1 MSQSMEQGTG
11 GSLPTATMKRVALVV
26 GLAAALF
33 VAYTFTLWFV
43 IREEVDADEV
53 LVLVRKTGRT
63 IPAELG
69 EEFEDQIVLYPE
81 LLDKLAVY
89 EGREL
94 PSDPVERDALR
105 TKITNRYKG
114 VVLEPLKEGRYY
126 PNPYTYRRERQAVT
140 VIDHGEVGVLIR
152 KFGRPL
158 IFPKTVATEPDERG
172 PVAKTLGPGRHYINL
187 LAYEVQKFDAI
198 QIPEGHVGVV
208 TLLSGNEP
216 KVKNTYTVGPGEQG
230 VQRKTLEPGLE
241 YYNPYLKKIDIV
253 DLHNHIYDMEE
264 DKNSA
269 IHFPSNDSFTVSMDG
284 TIEWSITPERAAEV
298 TVAFGDKDDIL
309 NKIILPYAR
318 SISRIQGSK
327 LQARDFISGNTR
339 TQFQV
344 NLKEELE
351 LACRE
356 RGVTIHSALVRKIVP
371 PSEVTSLT
379 SAREQ
384 ADQEI
389 ERSRNQTQTAQA
401 QARLAEQEEMQTRN
415 TLLGDARLDAVG
427 FTKKAEERKIKSV
440 TEANREL
447 EVARLRLES
456 ASKQAK
462 AIVARGQAEANVI
475 LYDYQARAEPLKSAV
490 DAFGGGMVYA
500 QHFFLQKIAPSI
512 QSVLSNTEGPFADI
526 FRSFQDF
533 TPPVKPLAK
542 GGDQ

>member
-1 MSQSMEQGTG
+1 MSYTIDPDAGRSM
-11 GSLPTATMKRVALVV
+11 PTTTMKRIAIVVALVV
-26 GLAAALF
+26 ALF
-33 VAYTFTLWFV
+33 AAYMFTLWFV
-43 IREEVDADEV
+43 IRQEVEADEV

-105 TKITNRYKG
+105 AKVTNHYKG

-126 PNPYTYRRERQAVT
+126 PNPYTYRRERQEVT
-140 VIDHGEVGVLIR
+140 VIDQGEVGVLIR

-158 IFPKTVATEPDERG
+158 KFPKTVATEPDERG
-172 PVAKTLGPGRHYINL
+172 PVAKTLGPGRHYINK
-187 LAYEVQKFDAI
+187 LAYEVQKFPAI
-198 QIPEGHVGVV
+198 QIPAGHVGVV
-208 TLLSGNEP
+208 TLLSGDEP

-230 VQRKTLEPGLE
+230 VQRQTLEPGLE
-241 YYNPYLKKIDIV
+241 YYNPYHKKIDIV
-253 DLHNHIYDMEE
+253 DLRNRTYHMLGND
-264 DKNSA
+264 A
-269 IHFPSNDSFTVSMDG
+269 IHFPSNDSFTISIEG
-284 TIEWSITPERAAEV
+284 TIEWSIMPERVADV
-298 TVAFGDKDDIL
+298 TVAFGDEEDII

-318 SISRIQGSK
+318 SISRIEGSK
-327 LQARDFISGNTR
+327 LQARDFISGKTR
-339 TQFQV
+339 SEFQ
-344 NLKEELE
+344 KELTRQLQAAGE
-351 LACRE
+351 E
-356 RGVTIHSALVRKIVP
+356 RGIKIHSALVREIVP
-371 PSEVTSLT
+371 PPEVASLI
-379 SAREQ
+379 SQREQ

-389 ERSRNQTQTAQA
+389 ERSRNQIEEAK
-401 QARLAEQEEMQTRN
+401 AEAMLVEQREMQTRN
-415 TLLGDARLDAVG
+415 AALGDARRQTVSL
-427 FTKKAEERKIKSV
+427 TKEAEQRKIISV
-440 TEANREL
+440 TQANREL
-447 EVARLRLES
+447 EVARLDLES

-462 AIVARGQAEANVI
+462 AIIARGQADANVI
-475 LYDYQARAEPLKSAV
+475 LYDYQARAEPLKNAV
-490 DAFGGGMVYA
+490 EAFGGGMVYA

>member
-1 MSQSMEQGTG
+1 MSYTIDPDAGRSM
-11 GSLPTATMKRVALVV
+11 PTATMKRIAIVVALVV
-26 GLAAALF
+26 ALF
-33 VAYTFTLWFV
+33 AAYMFTLWFV
-43 IREEVDADEV
+43 IRQEVEADEV

-105 TKITNRYKG
+105 AKVTNHYKG

-126 PNPYTYRRERQAVT
+126 PNPYTYRRERQEVT
-140 VIDHGEVGVLIR
+140 VIDQGEVGVLIR

-158 IFPKTVATEPDERG
+158 KFPKTVATEPDERG
-172 PVAKTLGPGRHYINL
+172 PVAKTLGPGRHYINK
-187 LAYEVQKFDAI
+187 LAYEVQKFPAI
-198 QIPEGHVGVV
+198 QIPAGHVGVV
-208 TLLSGNEP
+208 TLLSGDEP

-230 VQRKTLEPGLE
+230 VQRQTLEPGLE
-241 YYNPYLKKIDIV
+241 YYNPYHKKIDIV
-253 DLHNHIYDMEE
+253 DLRNRTYHMLGND
-264 DKNSA
+264 A
-269 IHFPSNDSFTVSMDG
+269 IHFPSNDSFTISIEG
-284 TIEWSITPERAAEV
+284 TIEWSIMPERVADV
-298 TVAFGDKDDIL
+298 TVAFGDEEDII

-318 SISRIQGSK
+318 SISRIEGSK
-327 LQARDFISGNTR
+327 LQARDFISGKTR
-339 TQFQV
+339 SEFQ
-344 NLKEELE
+344 KELTRQLQAAGE
-351 LACRE
+351 E
-356 RGVTIHSALVRKIVP
+356 RGIKIHSALVREIVP
-371 PSEVTSLT
+371 PPEVASLI
-379 SAREQ
+379 SQREQ

-389 ERSRNQTQTAQA
+389 ERSRNQIEEAK
-401 QARLAEQEEMQTRN
+401 AEAMLVEQREMQTRN
-415 TLLGDARLDAVG
+415 AALGDARRQTVSL
-427 FTKKAEERKIKSV
+427 TKEAEQRKIISV
-440 TEANREL
+440 TQANREL
-447 EVARLRLES
+447 EVARLDLES

-462 AIVARGQAEANVI
+462 AIIARGQADANVI
-475 LYDYQARAEPLKSAV
+475 LYDYQARAEPLKNAV
-490 DAFGGGMVYA
+490 EAFGGGMVYA